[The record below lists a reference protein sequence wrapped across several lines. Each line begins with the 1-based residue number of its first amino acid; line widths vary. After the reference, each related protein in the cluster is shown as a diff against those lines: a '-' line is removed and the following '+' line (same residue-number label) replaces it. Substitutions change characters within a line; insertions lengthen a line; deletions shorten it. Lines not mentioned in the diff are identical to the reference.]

1 MKIGYALTG
10 SFCTFSKSIS
20 ALKELVKSGY
30 DVYPIM
36 SENAYSIDTRFGDAK
51 DIQNEI
57 IAITG
62 HSIIHKIEQAEP
74 IGPKKL
80 FDILCIVPC
89 TGNTLAKLSNG
100 IADTSVTMAAKSHLR
115 NSKPVII
122 GVSTN
127 DALGA
132 AAKNIGNLM
141 NYKNYYFVPLGMD
154 DCIHKPKSMV
164 CDFSLV
170 KVSVDR
176 VANGEEILKKIL
188 RQRRL
193 RSSERMKYRIILQL
207 KNAHGNRL

>member
-10 SFCTFSKSIS
+10 SFCTFSKSVS

-122 GVSTN
+122 VVSTN

-170 KVSVDR
+170 KDSVDR
-176 VANGEEILKKIL
+176 VANGEEILKKIF
-188 RQRRL
+188 
-193 RSSERMKYRIILQL
+193 
-207 KNAHGNRL
+207 